1 MFPISGIETHYYM
14 PLPAYKMLI
23 LIDYINLYREHF
35 LLHLYF
41 RILTPQQKDA
51 LGLYIENTAHLF

>member
-14 PLPAYKMLI
+14 PLPACKMLI

-35 LLHLYF
+35 LLHLCF
-41 RILTPQQKDA
+41 RILILQHKDA
-51 LGLYIENTAHLF
+51 LALYTENSAHLF

>member
-1 MFPISGIETHYYM
+1 
-14 PLPAYKMLI
+14 MLI

-41 RILTPQQKDA
+41 RILTPQHKDA
-51 LGLYIENTAHLF
+51 LALYIENTAHLV